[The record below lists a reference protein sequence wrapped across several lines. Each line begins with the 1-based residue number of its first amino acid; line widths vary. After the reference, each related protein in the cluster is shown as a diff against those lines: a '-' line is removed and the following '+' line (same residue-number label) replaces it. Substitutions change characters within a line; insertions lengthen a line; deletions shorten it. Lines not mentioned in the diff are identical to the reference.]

1 MKSRKAS
8 GRYAQSLIQLAI
20 EKSQLEEVR
29 ADMELVAKTCSA
41 SDDLT
46 QMLQSSI
53 IKTEVKQ
60 RALEAVFSKKVSDLS
75 MHFMN
80 MLAEKKREAILEAA
94 ADSFISIYNE
104 KEGNQEATV
113 TSATTLST
121 DQKKQLQSSLSSF
134 GKTISLK
141 EIVDPSILG
150 GLQIRIGDLRL
161 DASIRRKLNSLKQE
175 IHKS

>member
-104 KEGNQEATV
+104 KEGIVEATV
-113 TSATTLST
+113 TSATNSFNGSEKTTSKLFVELWKNHITQRNRRPIDSRW
-121 DQKKQLQSSLSSF
+121 SSN
-134 GKTISLK
+134 
-141 EIVDPSILG
+141 
-150 GLQIRIGDLRL
+150 QNR
-161 DASIRRKLNSLKQE
+161 
-175 IHKS
+175 